1 MDFIFMEARMN
12 SKKFV
17 LDFVK
22 RHKAKYIFGII
33 FVLVVDVLQ
42 MVLPRII
49 GQITDDMQN
58 RTINKAML
66 LSYAGLILL
75 VALLTMTFRYLYR
88 IYIIGTE
95 KKLEYEL
102 RKKLFDHMLTLSS
115 KYYNTHKT
123 GDLMAHATNDINAV
137 RMAAGMGVLLLVDTV
152 FLTISVIIIML
163 ATIDIR
169 LTLIALSP
177 LPLIAIFSM
186 VFGKFIHKR
195 FTQVQEAFS
204 GLTERVQESLSGIRV
219 VKAFVQERP
228 VLEQF
233 NAASQKS
240 LEKNM
245 RLARLWGIMFPL
257 GQMVATLSY
266 IIAFSYGGIQVINGH
281 ISLGE
286 FIAFN
291 TYLGL
296 LIWPMMS
303 FGWIMNIV
311 QRGSASLDRIN
322 VILTA
327 IPDIKDNDPLPIGS
341 IEGHIEFENVSFSY
355 NKKQEPVLKD
365 ININL
370 EPGRT
375 LAIIGETGSGKT
387 SLVNLI
393 LRLYDISGGKL
404 KIDGSPIDRIPLSTL
419 RTSIGYVP
427 QDSFL
432 FSTSIRENIAFGVE
446 KASIKEIE
454 EAAKTA
460 QIYDNI
466 MDLPDGFDTIV
477 GERGVTLSGGQKQR
491 VSIARALIKDPKI
504 LVLDDSLSA
513 VDTDTEERILQGLKV
528 IMKDRTSI
536 IIAHRISS
544 IKHADE
550 IIVLDNGQIVERGRH
565 DRLIDLKG
573 HYYSLYQKQLLEEE
587 LDRA

>member
-1 MDFIFMEARMN
+1 MEARMN

-245 RLARLWGIMFPL
+245 RLAKLWGIMFPL

-504 LVLDDSLSA
+504 LILDDSLSA

>member
-504 LVLDDSLSA
+504 LILDDSLSA

>member
-1 MDFIFMEARMN
+1 MEARMN

-66 LSYAGLILL
+66 LRYAGLILL

-573 HYYSLYQKQLLEEE
+573 HYYSLYHKQLLEEE

>member
-1 MDFIFMEARMN
+1 MEARMN

-66 LSYAGLILL
+66 LRYAGLILL

>member
-1 MDFIFMEARMN
+1 MEARMN

-245 RLARLWGIMFPL
+245 RLAKLWGIMFPL

-573 HYYSLYQKQLLEEE
+573 HYYSLYHKQLLEEE

>member
-1 MDFIFMEARMN
+1 MEARMN

-355 NKKQEPVLKD
+355 NKKQVPVLKD

>member
-1 MDFIFMEARMN
+1 MEARMN

-66 LSYAGLILL
+66 LRYAGLILL

-245 RLARLWGIMFPL
+245 RLAKLWGIMFPL

-504 LVLDDSLSA
+504 LILDDSLSA

-573 HYYSLYQKQLLEEE
+573 HYYSLYHKQLLEEE

>member
-1 MDFIFMEARMN
+1 MN

-66 LSYAGLILL
+66 LRYAGLILL

-573 HYYSLYQKQLLEEE
+573 HYYSLYHKQLLEEE

>member
-1 MDFIFMEARMN
+1 MN

-66 LSYAGLILL
+66 LRYAGLILL

-245 RLARLWGIMFPL
+245 RLAKLWGIMFPL

-504 LVLDDSLSA
+504 LILDDSLSA

>member
-1 MDFIFMEARMN
+1 MN

-504 LVLDDSLSA
+504 LILDDSLSA

-573 HYYSLYQKQLLEEE
+573 HYYSLYHKQLLEEE

>member
-1 MDFIFMEARMN
+1 MEARMN

-245 RLARLWGIMFPL
+245 RLAKLWGIMFPL
-257 GQMVATLSY
+257 GQMVSTLSY

>member
-1 MDFIFMEARMN
+1 MEARMN

>member
-1 MDFIFMEARMN
+1 MEARMN

-355 NKKQEPVLKD
+355 SKKQEPVLKD

-370 EPGRT
+370 EPGKT

-573 HYYSLYQKQLLEEE
+573 HYYSLYHKQLLEEE

>member
-1 MDFIFMEARMN
+1 MEARMN

-66 LSYAGLILL
+66 LRYAGLILL

-504 LVLDDSLSA
+504 LILDDSLSA

>member
-1 MDFIFMEARMN
+1 MN

>member
-1 MDFIFMEARMN
+1 MEARMN

-245 RLARLWGIMFPL
+245 RLAKLWGIMFPL

-504 LVLDDSLSA
+504 LILDDSLSA

-573 HYYSLYQKQLLEEE
+573 HYYSLYHKQLLEEE

>member
-245 RLARLWGIMFPL
+245 RLAKLWGIMFPL

-504 LVLDDSLSA
+504 LILDDSLSA

-573 HYYSLYQKQLLEEE
+573 HYYSLYHKQLLEEE

>member
-1 MDFIFMEARMN
+1 MN

-245 RLARLWGIMFPL
+245 RLAKLWGIMFPL

-504 LVLDDSLSA
+504 LILDDSLSA

>member
-66 LSYAGLILL
+66 LRYAGLILL

-573 HYYSLYQKQLLEEE
+573 HYYSLYHKQLLEEE

>member
-1 MDFIFMEARMN
+1 MEARMN

-573 HYYSLYQKQLLEEE
+573 HYYSLYHKQLLEEE

>member
-1 MDFIFMEARMN
+1 MEARMN

-66 LSYAGLILL
+66 LRYAGLILL

-245 RLARLWGIMFPL
+245 RLAKLWGIMFPL

>member
-1 MDFIFMEARMN
+1 MN

-245 RLARLWGIMFPL
+245 RLAKLWGIMFPL

>member
-1 MDFIFMEARMN
+1 MEARMN

-66 LSYAGLILL
+66 LRYAGLILL

-370 EPGRT
+370 EPGKT

>member
-1 MDFIFMEARMN
+1 MN

-66 LSYAGLILL
+66 LRYAGLILL

-245 RLARLWGIMFPL
+245 RLAKLWGIMFPL

>member
-1 MDFIFMEARMN
+1 MEARMN

-66 LSYAGLILL
+66 LRYAGLILL

-419 RTSIGYVP
+419 RTSISYVP

>member
-1 MDFIFMEARMN
+1 MEARMN

-66 LSYAGLILL
+66 LRYAGLILL

-245 RLARLWGIMFPL
+245 RLAKLWGIMFPL

-504 LVLDDSLSA
+504 LILDDSLSA

>member
-245 RLARLWGIMFPL
+245 RLAKLWGIMFPL

-504 LVLDDSLSA
+504 LILDDSLSA

>member
-1 MDFIFMEARMN
+1 MEARMN

-341 IEGHIEFENVSFSY
+341 IQGHIEFENVSFSY

>member
-1 MDFIFMEARMN
+1 MEARMN

-341 IEGHIEFENVSFSY
+341 IAGHIEFENVSFSY

-504 LVLDDSLSA
+504 LILDDSLSA

>member
-1 MDFIFMEARMN
+1 MEARMN

-355 NKKQEPVLKD
+355 SKKQEPVLKD

>member
-1 MDFIFMEARMN
+1 MN

-66 LSYAGLILL
+66 LRYAGLILL

-504 LVLDDSLSA
+504 LILDDSLSA

>member
-1 MDFIFMEARMN
+1 
-12 SKKFV
+12 
-17 LDFVK
+17 
-22 RHKAKYIFGII
+22 
-33 FVLVVDVLQ
+33 
-42 MVLPRII
+42 
-49 GQITDDMQN
+49 
-58 RTINKAML
+58 
-66 LSYAGLILL
+66 
-75 VALLTMTFRYLYR
+75 
-88 IYIIGTE
+88 
-95 KKLEYEL
+95 
-102 RKKLFDHMLTLSS
+102 MLTLSS

-504 LVLDDSLSA
+504 LILDDSLSA

-573 HYYSLYQKQLLEEE
+573 HYYSLYHKQLLEEE

>member
-1 MDFIFMEARMN
+1 MEARMN

-66 LSYAGLILL
+66 LRYAGLILL

-245 RLARLWGIMFPL
+245 RLAKLWGIMFPL

-404 KIDGSPIDRIPLSTL
+404 KIDGNPIDRIPLSTL

-504 LVLDDSLSA
+504 LILDDSLSA

-536 IIAHRISS
+536 IIAHRISL

>member
-1 MDFIFMEARMN
+1 MN

-66 LSYAGLILL
+66 LRYAGLILL

-393 LRLYDISGGKL
+393 LRLYDISRGKL

>member
-1 MDFIFMEARMN
+1 MEARMN

-460 QIYDNI
+460 QIYNNI

-491 VSIARALIKDPKI
+491 VSIARALIKNPKI
-504 LVLDDSLSA
+504 LILDDSLSA

>member
-1 MDFIFMEARMN
+1 MEARMN

-245 RLARLWGIMFPL
+245 RLAKLWGIMFPL

-466 MDLPDGFDTIV
+466 MDLSDGFDTIV

-573 HYYSLYQKQLLEEE
+573 HYYSLYHKQLLEEE

>member
-1 MDFIFMEARMN
+1 MN

-245 RLARLWGIMFPL
+245 RLAKLWGIMFPL
-257 GQMVATLSY
+257 GQMVSTLSY

>member
-1 MDFIFMEARMN
+1 MEARMN

-245 RLARLWGIMFPL
+245 RLAKLWGIMFPL

-466 MDLPDGFDTIV
+466 MDLSDGFDTIV

-504 LVLDDSLSA
+504 LILDDSLSA

>member
-1 MDFIFMEARMN
+1 MEARMN

-466 MDLPDGFDTIV
+466 MDLSDGFDTIV

-504 LVLDDSLSA
+504 LILDDSLSA